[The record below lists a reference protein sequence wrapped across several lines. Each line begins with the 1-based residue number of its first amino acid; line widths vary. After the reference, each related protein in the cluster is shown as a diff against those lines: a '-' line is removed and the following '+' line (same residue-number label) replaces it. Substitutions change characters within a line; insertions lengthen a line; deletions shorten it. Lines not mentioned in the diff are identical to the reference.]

1 MAVRR
6 KNGRITGEGRT
17 RKGRGVGGNIAG
29 KGSTA
34 TAAMRGRRLKG
45 RVGVGAEVER
55 DAERALL
62 LKVTVE
68 KGHTLICSNNNGIIN
83 QLEFNHK
90 SEPLLLP
97 TRIESDHLVLLINIV
112 DDYCYWSLIVV
123 ISVINLV
130 HILLSERRAF
140 WIIQARRLFQVCYWV
155 LRIDSSIYSSQLS
168 VRYMSQVEIV
178 FF

>member
-1 MAVRR
+1 MVRR
-6 KNGRITGEGRT
+6 RNGRTTEEGRS
-17 RKGRGVGGNIAG
+17 RKRRGVGGNIAG

-45 RVGVGAEVER
+45 RAGLGAEVER

-68 KGHTLICSNNNGIIN
+68 KGHTLICSNDNGIIN

-112 DDYCYWSLIVV
+112 DYCYQSLIVV

-130 HILLSERRAF
+130 HTLLSERRAF
-140 WIIQARRLFQVCYWV
+140 WIIQARRLFQVCY
-155 LRIDSSIYSSQLS
+155 
-168 VRYMSQVEIV
+168 
-178 FF
+178 